1 MTLILPCHKKISN
14 CVTLFGSEID
24 IYPIKKNYVKN
35 NLSFRGWFY
44 FRMGWATYFA
54 FIFAAINT
62 LTVTYFLAIENYPF
76 LTIIFPSFIQ
86 YVLII
91 TSIGVP
97 LLVLIGYVHYKRTT
111 AFRAE
116 SAVQAESNPYQR
128 RNIVNITIL
137 LSLTMKLNEMM
148 VKMAKNEKLTSKE
161 VEEVEKLQDEIK
173 KFTNE
178 RKFSNKKDLEFLG
191 NMTND

>member
-1 MTLILPCHKKISN
+1 M
-14 CVTLFGSEID
+14 
-24 IYPIKKNYVKN
+24 KN
-35 NLSFRGWFY
+35 SPGFRGWFY

-54 FIFAAINT
+54 FIFAAVNT

-137 LSLTMKLNEMM
+137 VALTVKLNEMM
-148 VKMAKNEKLTSKE
+148 LKMAKNEKLTSKE
-161 VEEVEKLQDEIK
+161 IEEIEKLQNEIST
-173 KFTNE
+173 FTNE
-178 RKFSNKKDLEFLG
+178 RRFSNQKDLDYLRE
-191 NMTND
+191 NVTAT

>member
-1 MTLILPCHKKISN
+1 M
-14 CVTLFGSEID
+14 
-24 IYPIKKNYVKN
+24 KNSP
-35 NLSFRGWFY
+35 SFRGWFY

-62 LTVTYFLAIENYPF
+62 LTVTYFLAIENYPS
-76 LTIIFPSFIQ
+76 LTAIFPSFIQ

-97 LLVLIGYVHYKRTT
+97 LLVLIGYGHYKRTSAFNMET
-111 AFRAE
+111 A
-116 SAVQAESNPYQR
+116 VLAESNPYQR

-137 LSLTMKLNEMM
+137 LSLTMKVNEMM
-148 VKMAKNEKLTSKE
+148 LKLTKNEKLTPKE
-161 VEEVEKLQDEIK
+161 VEEVEKLQGKIK

-178 RKFSNKKDLEFLG
+178 RSFSNEKDLEFLK
-191 NMTND
+191 NITEN

>member
-1 MTLILPCHKKISN
+1 M
-14 CVTLFGSEID
+14 FGSEID

-54 FIFAAINT
+54 FIFAAVNT
-62 LTVTYFLAIENYPF
+62 LTVTYFLAIERYPF
-76 LTIIFPSFIQ
+76 LTSIFPSFIQ

-97 LLVLIGYVHYKRTT
+97 LLVLIGYVHYKRTK
-111 AFRAE
+111 AYKSEAD
-116 SAVQAESNPYQR
+116 VMVESNPYQR

-148 VKMAKNEKLTSKE
+148 VKMAKNEKLTPKE
-161 VEEVEKLQDEIK
+161 GEEVEKLQDKIK

-178 RKFSNKKDLEFLG
+178 RKFSNKKDLEFLE
-191 NMTND
+191 NITEN